1 MPDMRTQC
9 YQGSVKMQRNILFS
23 MEFSFIYLYFNYIF
37 NVDYRQSTDLY
48 FILKFILSH
57 LILKL
62 KKRRLTFLFIIKIVY
77 LK

>member
-37 NVDYRQSTDLY
+37 NVEYRQSTDLY

-62 KKRRLTFLFIIKIVY
+62 KKGG
-77 LK
+77 

>member
-62 KKRRLTFLFIIKIVY
+62 KKRRLTFFIIKIVY